1 MVYISDQA
9 TLEEEIKKWF
19 DRVYVVREGKVYNR
33 PVRFLSGE
41 YSGEHLAFC
50 DIVIE
55 ACANTLTSSSLGYE
69 CVFSRDY
76 VEFTALDVLG
86 EYFND

>member
-19 DRVYVVREGKVYNR
+19 DRVYVVREGKVYHR

-41 YSGEHLAFC
+41 YSEEHIAFLN
-50 DIVIE
+50 IVID
-55 ACANTLTSSSLGYE
+55 ACASTITSSILGYKCE
-69 CVFSRDY
+69 FSRDY
-76 VEFTALDVLG
+76 VEFTAFSILG
-86 EYFND
+86 EYFQ